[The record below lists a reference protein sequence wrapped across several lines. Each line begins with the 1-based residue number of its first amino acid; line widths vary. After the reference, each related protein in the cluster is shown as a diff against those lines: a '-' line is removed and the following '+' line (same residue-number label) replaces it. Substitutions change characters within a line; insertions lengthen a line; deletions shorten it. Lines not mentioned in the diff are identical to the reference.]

1 MSIFSKMRG
10 GVIRLVE
17 SQFFK
22 LKLRRASAHERAELM
37 RDKFYY
43 LGKNVELYTIN
54 FGTEPYLV
62 SIHDNVIVA
71 AGVNFVNHD
80 VSVFNVARLL
90 GLRRGDI
97 DKVGSIELFENCFIG
112 TSTILMPNSSV
123 GKNSVIAAGSIVTK
137 HVPDNEVW
145 GGIPAKF
152 IMTIAEYAK
161 RLQGKSSEFPW
172 MPLEKKNKMSESE
185 LIRTRQKY
193 FFEDLKRK

>member
-1 MSIFSKMRG
+1 MSIFSKMR

>member
-1 MSIFSKMRG
+1 MSIFSKMR

-145 GGIPAKF
+145 GDIPAKF

>member
-1 MSIFSKMRG
+1 
-10 GVIRLVE
+10 
-17 SQFFK
+17 
-22 LKLRRASAHERAELM
+22 M
-37 RDKFYY
+37 RDKFYF

-112 TSTILMPNSSV
+112 ASTILMPNSSV

-145 GGIPAKF
+145 GGISAKF

-185 LIRTRQKY
+185 LIRSRQKY